1 MSSRDLAESQRAARR
16 LAVQFAALIV
26 ILFTILGV
34 VVFAIVSASQAEA
47 TQRSLVGASLIDSP
61 HDAPP
66 GVFVV
71 IVSDRGVLASPDL
84 PPGLPDEAAIRTV
97 HSSGGEVQSTQVL
110 NGQSYAIRTSEGA
123 RGTVQVAVS
132 LHESQEELARLGW
145 ALAISG
151 VLATI
156 AAVFIAAWMARRA
169 MRPLADALAL
179 QRRFVMDASHEL
191 RTPLTLLSTRAQLL
205 RRALQAA
212 SGDDVSSPV
221 APTTPVSPTAPVSSA
236 SAGEIAEAVEEI
248 VQDSRIL
255 TEILEDLLIAADPRE
270 VAPTSRLDLCALA
283 DNAVELQSL
292 EASRRGLVLVRGGSA
307 EPVMIH
313 AAGASIQ
320 RLFTALI
327 ANAIDHAKSEVHV
340 EVSRAGGNAV
350 VRVSD
355 DGPGFPAG
363 MDAAAFER
371 FASSRPVSDSPGR
384 ERHYGLGLAL
394 VAEVASRHGGSVTIE
409 PSTGERGA
417 VVKVLLRVGS

>member
-61 HDAPP
+61 RDAPP

-151 VLATI
+151 VLAAI

-205 RRALQAA
+205 RRALQQA
-212 SGDDVSSPV
+212 SGDDVS
-221 APTTPVSPTAPVSSA
+221 SPTAPVSSA
-236 SAGEIAEAVEEI
+236 SADEIAEAVEEI